1 MASTIDRHERA
12 RHREARGGRVCL
24 RVCLRVSPP
33 ADEAMSWS
41 GEFAFFDAGAL
52 FRGETADN
60 RLHRHATVQLTIGL
74 SGPVT
79 LRVGGAAS
87 VLRSGRALVVRPE
100 VPHALQPGPR
110 VLLALLEPQTRLAR
124 HLLGAVGP
132 SGVSELPISLLARID
147 SSGPLAG
154 ALDAL
159 RAAPDADGPADAR
172 LDIALR
178 FMAEGSGPR
187 LVERAAEAC
196 GLSVSR
202 LRALARARLEAPPA
216 RWLML
221 RRLHRASHSLAS
233 GSSLAHAALAAGFAD
248 QAHLGR
254 SMRRV
259 FGVTPATVA
268 AMVRSDRA
276 RSSP

>member
-1 MASTIDRHERA
+1 MANTIDHHERVL
-12 RHREARGGRVCL
+12 HRQARGGRVGL
-24 RVCLRVSPP
+24 QVSPP
-33 ADEAMSWS
+33 ADETQSWS
-41 GEFAFFDAGAL
+41 GEFAFFEAGAL
-52 FRGETADN
+52 FRGKTADN

-74 SGPVT
+74 GGPVT
-79 LRVGGAAS
+79 MRMGGAAS

-124 HLLGAVGP
+124 QLLDAVGP

-147 SSGPLAG
+147 TTGPLAG

-159 RAAPDADGPADAR
+159 RTAPDAGGPVDAR

-187 LVERAAEAC
+187 LVERAAQAC

-202 LRALARARLEAPPA
+202 LRALARARLETPPA

-233 GSSLAHAALAAGFAD
+233 GSSLADAALAAGFAD
-248 QAHLGR
+248 QAHMGR

-268 AMVRSDRA
+268 AMVRSGCNG
-276 RSSP
+276 SSP